1 MAEQKD
7 SIGSKS
13 RSSVLAYLREI
24 GDEQAIEELQST
36 GGAGQGLANL
46 WGGQVWGYTGMLC
59 GFLPPV
65 SGSSLSGIESAM
77 TLAPDNSLKNS
88 RVKVTL
94 EKFWVHRY
102 PGFGTHKILC
112 EFTGKNQLQGEQEE
126 LRFALTTEARD
137 EASAAISGS
146 PIFLGVSVG
155 ENGIAF
161 EGKTINISSDVDD
174 TILDAIGSGP
184 FKEGLGLLTSAQPAL
199 KPFVSLTSSV
209 VQSVLKRSKNKQ
221 VFNFKLGLDFA
232 VTQTSVPLRIG
243 SYVVLQ
249 GDAAHWN
256 WDAVKWNPSSAQ
268 VVDKS
273 SGEPVAFNYIVFRV
287 SEYA

>member
-1 MAEQKD
+1 MADQKD

-13 RSSVLAYLREI
+13 RTSVLKYLRDI
-24 GDEQAIEELQST
+24 GDDQAVEELQST
-36 GGAGQGLANL
+36 GGSGQGITAL
-46 WGGQVWGYTGMLC
+46 WGSQVWGYTGMLC
-59 GFLPPV
+59 GFLPPEP
-65 SGSSLSGIESAM
+65 GSKISTIESAM
-77 TLAPDNSLKNS
+77 TLAPDESLKNS

-112 EFTGKNQLQGEQEE
+112 EFTGKNQLQGEPEE
-126 LRFALTTEARD
+126 LRFALTTEAKD
-137 EASAAISGS
+137 VASAAISGS

-184 FKEGLGLLTSAQPAL
+184 FKEGLGLLTKAQPAL

-209 VQSVLKRSKNKQ
+209 VQSVLRRSKNKQ

-232 VTQTSVPLRIG
+232 VSQTSVPLRIG
-243 SYVVLQ
+243 SFVVVQ
-249 GDAAHWN
+249 GDASQWN
-256 WDAVKWNPSSAQ
+256 WETVVWNPSSAQ

-273 SGEPVAFNYIVFRV
+273 TKEPIPFNYIVFRV
-287 SEYA
+287 SEYT